1 VGADLEEEGAEG
13 ETSNNRTQPPEPLGW
28 TGGEL
33 LSEST
38 DFYIRRLLAIAG
50 LSFSVGHISYK
61 DTKFL
66 I

>member
-50 LSFSVGHISYK
+50 LK

-66 I
+66 IRVLFQMFH